1 MAQDTPRYVVTYPT
15 PYFGRYY
22 RKLCGINTTRGVS
35 IFTEM
40 REEHKS
46 FNTLED
52 AQVHIETLIKDDH
65 RVYDRYYGWEVIYR
79 KRIPKNPEKC
89 YGRELEREDMRVLE
103 RSDITVSVEG
113 I

>member
-1 MAQDTPRYVVTYPT
+1 MAQDTPRYIVTYQT

-22 RKLCGINTTRGVS
+22 RKVCGINTTRGVS

-40 REEHKS
+40 REERKS
-46 FNTLED
+46 FNTLKD
-52 AQVHIETLIKDDH
+52 AQAYIATILTDDH
-65 RVYDRYYGWEVIYR
+65 DNGYECVYR
-79 KRIPKNPEKC
+79 KRTVKHPERC

-113 I
+113 L